1 MVLEVVVMSRGPGNV
16 ERQLIGI
23 LGQNKKPLFSTGE
36 LCRRIFRLKAN
47 EVEKKH
53 RVSVLR
59 VLKRL
64 SKRSTLNVWRAVLKS
79 RRDDLWFDYD
89 RAKPGFR
96 TSKEMA
102 PAHAPRPRG

>member
-1 MVLEVVVMSRGPGNV
+1 MMSRGPGSV
-16 ERQLIGI
+16 ESQLIGI
-23 LGQNKKPLFSTGE
+23 LLKNKKPLLSTDE
-36 LCRRIFRLKAN
+36 LCRKVFRLRAN

-64 SKRSTLNVWRAVLKS
+64 SKRSTLNVWRAVLKG

-102 PAHAPRPRG
+102 PAHAPRPRKK